1 MKNTHARRI
10 RVALLVGCVSL
21 TAGVSAAQAE
31 GPVAKEHAKK
41 AQNAFDV
48 QSWATAIQ
56 EYQAAYQAEPKPE
69 YLWGLAQSQRL
80 SGDCAAAIKSYKAF
94 KRNDA
99 VTANQA
105 TVAGLQIT
113 KCENDLEKT
122 KQAEVAKAPQAT
134 APPPAS
140 GAPPS
145 LAAAPA
151 PAKTAASGAPERAA
165 AEPPAGPKP
174 FYTDILG
181 DVLLASGVVAV
192 GVGGF
197 LLLTGNGDMRD
208 TVKAADYRTYDTGV
222 DDATTKQTGGAIVLA
237 GGGVLVGLA
246 VVRYLTMGP
255 KSTEPRMGLTVG
267 PGSVGYVGRFSVVR

>member
-21 TAGVSAAQAE
+21 TAGVSTAHAQ
-31 GPVAKEHAKK
+31 GPVATEHAKK

-56 EYQAAYQAEPKPE
+56 EYQAAYQADPKPE

-99 VTANQA
+99 VTANQGTA
-105 TVAGLQIT
+105 AELQIT
-113 KCENDLEKT
+113 KCENELEK
-122 KQAEVAKAPQAT
+122 KQAEAAKAPQAP
-134 APPPAS
+134 APPPVV

-145 LAAAPA
+145 AAAATA
-151 PAKTAASGAPERAA
+151 PATNAPSGAPERAA
-165 AEPPAGPKP
+165 PEPPAGPKP
-174 FYTDILG
+174 FYTDVLG
-181 DVLLASGVVAV
+181 DVLLVSGVVAV

-197 LLLTGNGDMRD
+197 FLLTGNRDMRD

-222 DDATTKQTGGAIVLA
+222 DDATKKQTIGAVVLA

-255 KSTEPRMGLTVG
+255 KSSEPRMGLTVG
-267 PGSVGYVGRFSVVR
+267 PGSVGYVGRF